1 MLIVFKKAGL
11 SITKTS
17 APEEAR
23 TLTLDDYEG
32 KKLGTIPGTGL
43 EQDLVKRYPNNEFEY
58 YTGIQEMALALE
70 SGFIDG
76 FAAREITLVQIDRRA
91 SKVMAQGDDTL
102 PRPGFYAPIP

>member
-43 EQDLVKRYPNNEFEY
+43 EQDLVNRYPNNEFEY
-58 YTGIQEMALALE
+58 YTCIQEMALALE

>member
-1 MLIVFKKAGL
+1 
-11 SITKTS
+11 
-17 APEEAR
+17 
-23 TLTLDDYEG
+23 
-32 KKLGTIPGTGL
+32 
-43 EQDLVKRYPNNEFEY
+43 
-58 YTGIQEMALALE
+58 MALALE